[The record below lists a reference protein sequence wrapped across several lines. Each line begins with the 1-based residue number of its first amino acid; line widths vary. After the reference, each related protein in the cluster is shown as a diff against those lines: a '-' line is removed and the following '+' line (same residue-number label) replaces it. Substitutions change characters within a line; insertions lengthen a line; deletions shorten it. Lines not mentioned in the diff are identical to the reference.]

1 MKSLIM
7 LVATI
12 ALLSSCAN
20 NKLDSCTTTCSS
32 LSTLKYSNFSN
43 FIGTSCATSPGCHV
57 AGSSYGNFSTYAG
70 LQPYLANGKFK
81 QRVIVEKN
89 MPPSGGVRQSY
100 LDSLSCWICNGY
112 PQ

>member
-1 MKSLIM
+1 MKYLM
-7 LVATI
+7 VLTLVI
-12 ALLSSCAN
+12 SLLSSCAN
-20 NKLDSCTTTCSS
+20 NKLDSCTTTCST

-43 FIGTSCATSPGCHV
+43 FIATSCATGSGCHGT
-57 AGSSYGNFSTYAG
+57 GSSSGDFSSYTG

-81 QRVIVEKN
+81 QRVIIEKN